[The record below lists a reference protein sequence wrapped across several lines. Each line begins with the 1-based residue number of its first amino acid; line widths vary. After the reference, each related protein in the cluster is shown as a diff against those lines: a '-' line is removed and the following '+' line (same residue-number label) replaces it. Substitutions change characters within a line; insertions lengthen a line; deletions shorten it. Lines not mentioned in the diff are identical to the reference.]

1 MKIRDKFKHHL
12 PLDSIDLK
20 HIKGQTI
27 IELRDAK
34 SGRLVQRTKDDN
46 MLTKALEYFY
56 AQGGLS
62 NPTAFGASGIR
73 TDALTYLLGGVLC
86 LDTALTESDTIVR
99 VPAGVGMTA
108 NGAKGILNTGNPPEL
123 GSWNENESGWM
134 QDGSY
139 KTVYDWTTS
148 QGNGTIACVCLT
160 SKFGGHQG
168 IGNKSDTWQANSM
181 AISNYNA
188 ITSVTTGGSQ
198 PLGNYNNSL
207 FTIAEANLNDKTE
220 VTVDEYALPV
230 TAIDVRDST
239 AGRKKDS
246 HTVALPNA
254 LQNLSGTAWRIK
266 SVFNRGKIAHL
277 LIGHVS
283 NYMFESGSLSP
294 DIYYTTFDMDTKT
307 FGAVITI
314 PVEASYVND
323 WAITDAYA
331 VINNTMINLA
341 NTVDVSDISDTI
353 GCLEDGSNFIGSA
366 RSFEALDSKTIHGA
380 FYNQEWKG
388 FCVDLESKKALY
400 INGSEYLNNY
410 GASANELL
418 RSHSNYVTRDPRY
431 IASINNLESPVTKD
445 ASKTMKVTYVLRFDV
460 QEGE

>member
-108 NGAKGILNTGNPPEL
+108 NGAKGVLNTGNPPEL

-198 PLGNYNNSL
+198 ALGNYQNSY

-230 TAIDVRDST
+230 TAIDVRDTT

-294 DIYYTTFDMDTKT
+294 TIYYTTFDMDTKT
-307 FGAVITI
+307 FGAVITL

-323 WAITDAYA
+323 FAITDAYA

-353 GCLEDGSNFIGSA
+353 GCLSDGSAFTGST
-366 RSFEALDSKTIHGA
+366 RGYEGIDSKWIYG
-380 FYNQEWKG
+380 G
-388 FCVDLESKKALY
+388 FNDQGERCFRIDLESKNALY
-400 INGSEYLNNY
+400 VNGSEYLSNY

-460 QEGE
+460 

>member
-1 MKIRDKFKHHL
+1 MKDNITNF
-12 PLDSIDLK
+12 PLNNIDLTK
-20 HIKGQTI
+20 IKGQTI

-34 SGRLVQRTKDDN
+34 SGRIVQRTKDNN

-108 NGAKGILNTGNPPEL
+108 NGAKGVLNTGNPPEL

-139 KTVYDWTTS
+139 KMVYDWTTS
-148 QGNGTIACVCLT
+148 QGNGTIACVCLS
-160 SKFGGHQG
+160 SKYGGHEG
-168 IGNKSDTWQANSM
+168 IGNKSDTWQSNSM

-198 PLGNYNNSL
+198 ALGNYQNSY
-207 FTIAEANLNDKTE
+207 FVISEANLNDKTE
-220 VTVDEYALPV
+220 VSVDEYSLPV
-230 TAIDVRDST
+230 TAIDVRDTT
-239 AGRKKDS
+239 AGRKKDT

-254 LQNLSGTAWRIK
+254 LHNLSGSAWAIRK
-266 SVFNRGKIAHL
+266 AFNRGKIAHL
-277 LIGHVS
+277 LIGQIS
-283 NYMFESGSLSP
+283 DYRFEGGSLNP
-294 DIYYTTFDMDTKT
+294 TIYYTTFDMDTET
-307 FGAVITI
+307 FGNVITL
-314 PVEASYVND
+314 PVEESYVND
-323 WAITDAYA
+323 WAITDTYA
-331 VINNTMINLA
+331 VVNNKMINLA

-353 GCLEDGSNFIGSA
+353 GCLSDGSAFTGSA
-366 RSFEALDSKTIHGA
+366 RSFEALDSKTIHGS
-380 FYNQEWKG
+380 FNNQGQKG
-388 FCVDLESKKALY
+388 FLVDLDSKKALY
-400 INGSEYLNNY
+400 VNGSEYLGNY

-418 RSHSNYVTRDPRY
+418 RSYYNYVTRDPRY
-431 IASINNLESPVTKD
+431 IASINNLDSPVTKD